1 MRCISISKFS
11 FLLPVTVLLMCGAA
25 LAQSPT
31 YKLGRPP
38 SEESMRTWDIVVG
51 SDGKELPPGSG
62 TAKDGAK
69 IYAAKCSFCHGR
81 TGVEGPY
88 PRLVG
93 GKGTL
98 NTPTPVLTVGSYW
111 PFATTIFDF
120 INRAMPRDAEATLT
134 PNEVYSLTAFL
145 LFKNDIIK
153 ETDVMDS
160 KTLVELQMPNRNGFY
175 PAIPE
180 STAKDSNWKPTYWN
194 KVKAPASK

>member
-1 MRCISISKFS
+1 MRFTSISKSS
-11 FLLPVTVLLMCGAA
+11 FLISAIVLLAGGAA

-31 YKLGRPP
+31 YKLGKPP
-38 SEESMRTWDIVVG
+38 SEESMRTWDNVVG

-62 TAKDGAK
+62 TAKEGAR
-69 IYAAKCSFCHGR
+69 IYAAKCSYCHGK

-93 GKGTL
+93 GRGTL
-98 NTPTPVLTVGSYW
+98 TTPTPVLTVGSYW
-111 PFATTIFDF
+111 PFATTIYDF
-120 INRAMPRDAEATLT
+120 INRAMPRDAEGTLT

-153 ETDVMDS
+153 DTDVMDS
-160 KTLVELQMPNRNGFY
+160 KTMVELQMPNRNGFY

-180 STAKDSNWKPTYWN
+180 STAKDSNWKPTY
-194 KVKAPASK
+194 